1 MYSEFERKI
10 LNDKNML
17 LSMNYYLTTYQF
29 SEEFL
34 VETRNYYNGI
44 ICLKSQK
51 NLSYNFV
58 MNNIYNNKIDRNYV
72 TMDDVENYFKD

>member
-17 LSMNYYLTTYQF
+17 SSMNYYLTTYQF

-34 VETRNYYNGI
+34 VETRNY
-44 ICLKSQK
+44 CLKSQK

-58 MNNIYNNKIDRNYV
+58 MNNLYNNKIDRNYV